1 MKRHLLTFAV
11 ALAPIG
17 VTAWADEAPAPDK
30 SGYSLFNPTPDAAL
44 RGLCTDRPT
53 KSTGPCTLDA
63 GRLQVEVDLLDRTVQ
78 HLDGVRTRT
87 DTFVTPTIKLG
98 VTRQL
103 DVELSYAPSIRVQT
117 RASGVTE
124 TVQGGGDLVL
134 RAKYNLVGADS
145 GALAIAVSPFL
156 KLPTAGRSIGNGKL
170 EGGVVMP
177 VQYTTADGVQLL
189 TDPEVDILEDADG
202 RGTHINLVNLI
213 SVTRPLSRTVSMS
226 AELWTDTNFEP
237 TKTVVQASLDLGL
250 AWIPA
255 SLPTWQVDGGINF
268 GLNRSTP
275 VAQVY
280 AGLSHR
286 F

>member
-117 RASGVTE
+117 RASGTTE

-237 TKTVVQASLDLGL
+237 TRTVVQASLDLGL